1 MHFVPVNPLHS
12 VQPASQD
19 VTVIWVAPTTQHT
32 APPPSKF
39 AQSAGCRHSQS
50 MVPDAQA
57 VPADWHVDGIDAP
70 CGVSQQC

>member
-1 MHFVPVNPLHS
+1 MHFVPVNPFHS
-12 VQPASQD
+12 VHPASQD
-19 VTVIWVAPTTQHT
+19 VTVILVAPTMQQT

-50 MVPDAQA
+50 IAPDAHA
-57 VPADWHVDGIDAP
+57 VPGDSQVDGVEEP

>member
-1 MHFVPVNPLHS
+1 MHFVPVNPFHS
-12 VQPASQD
+12 VQPASHD
-19 VTVIWVAPTTQHT
+19 VTVVLVAPTTQQT

-50 MVPDAQA
+50 MVPDAHA
-57 VPADWHVDGIDAP
+57 VPGGWHADAVEEP